1 MEKQALR
8 KDRTS
13 SKTTFVTSLFP
24 FNLFRMRQREEN
36 RAKFATRWK
45 EGEKKKAAEVIIM
58 MLMMMMNDSGDIYI
72 MMKCLSVYL
81 SRKII
86 TSHFRA
92 ERRKGKVSSLLGL
105 AGRWPALA

>member
-1 MEKQALR
+1 MGDCDDDRQVKILTWRNRLR

-24 FNLFRMRQREEN
+24 FDLFRMRQREEN

-58 MLMMMMNDSGDIYI
+58 MMTIVVMISMMESMKIEDSGDQYHHH
-72 MMKCLSVYL
+72 
-81 SRKII
+81 
-86 TSHFRA
+86 T
-92 ERRKGKVSSLLGL
+92 
-105 AGRWPALA
+105 

>member
-58 MLMMMMNDSGDIYI
+58 MMKDSGDYI
-72 MMKCLSVYL
+72 NDGVN
-81 SRKII
+81 
-86 TSHFRA
+86 
-92 ERRKGKVSSLLGL
+92 ED
-105 AGRWPALA
+105 